1 MKAQVNMLKFR
12 CLFIIV
18 ISCISVSSIF
28 SYDKKNQNR
37 IDYSSFAKYW
47 EQGHFR
53 NEYIKRAEKRYND
66 YLVKTQFDE
75 KFELNI
81 KEQTLGYGSSSAGNI
96 LVIINQKL
104 YNPMTME
111 DIAVYK
117 SDLEAEGNYVRIVT
131 STNTNDPAVLRDFLY
146 QEWVT
151 NSIDGAFLIGGLPI
165 AWYEMPIF
173 NDQGD
178 TTAWDVFPCDLYFM
192 DVDGQWLDEVRDNGI
207 PDNHAG
213 NLEMDIW
220 IGRLYT
226 PTMTFHNAYESQLL
240 KTYLNKLHQYREGT
254 LRLKN
259 QGFSYVQ
266 KDWAGFHM
274 ENEVFKL
281 YNDVTFI
288 NDGIN
293 GKVTRSDYR
302 KRIKATTNNKY
313 EWMYLACHS
322 GPRDH
327 YFDDGLF
334 NSEEIEPLDVQIH
347 FYLNFNCSAAAFQE
361 DDCLCSWYVMQEPYG
376 LLSVG
381 STKGGSML
389 DQYDYYEPLGQGY
402 TFGDAFK
409 YWGIR
414 HYERRDWHYGVVMI
428 GDPTLKLSRFMAN
441 PGPRFCYAISPER
454 DARIDSLTPVFI
466 WTKTDS
472 ADQYLVEVTSSGN
485 IVWMSNFVTDTLVQM
500 PDNFLKPGSFYR
512 WQVKAYSAD
521 VCIDFTQER
530 KFVVKDTTS
539 NYISDMEPAYY
550 HQDWGNL
557 GFDVTCE
564 GNTLSIAGQ
573 EYERGLGTH
582 ANSII
587 RYQLEGKYERF
598 TAEIGHDDESNGGD
612 GVTFEV
618 KLDGHTIYGPSKIFM
633 WGTPAEYIDLNV
645 TGGDELELLVHCVGD
660 INYDHADWANARIR
674 KPPTSVK
681 YYESENLLAQNI
693 TLRGNYPNPFNSN
706 TTISFTVLYNSVISL
721 NIYNALGQ
729 KVKTLINNRRL
740 HGSQTVCWNGTD
752 DHGRAVTSGVYVFII
767 STEKEHKMGKILL
780 LR

>member
-302 KRIKATTNNKY
+302 KRIKAT
-313 EWMYLACHS
+313 
-322 GPRDH
+322 
-327 YFDDGLF
+327 
-334 NSEEIEPLDVQIH
+334 
-347 FYLNFNCSAAAFQE
+347 
-361 DDCLCSWYVMQEPYG
+361 
-376 LLSVG
+376 
-381 STKGGSML
+381 
-389 DQYDYYEPLGQGY
+389 
-402 TFGDAFK
+402 
-409 YWGIR
+409 
-414 HYERRDWHYGVVMI
+414 
-428 GDPTLKLSRFMAN
+428 
-441 PGPRFCYAISPER
+441 
-454 DARIDSLTPVFI
+454 
-466 WTKTDS
+466 
-472 ADQYLVEVTSSGN
+472 
-485 IVWMSNFVTDTLVQM
+485 
-500 PDNFLKPGSFYR
+500 
-512 WQVKAYSAD
+512 
-521 VCIDFTQER
+521 
-530 KFVVKDTTS
+530 
-539 NYISDMEPAYY
+539 
-550 HQDWGNL
+550 
-557 GFDVTCE
+557 
-564 GNTLSIAGQ
+564 
-573 EYERGLGTH
+573 
-582 ANSII
+582 
-587 RYQLEGKYERF
+587 
-598 TAEIGHDDESNGGD
+598 
-612 GVTFEV
+612 
-618 KLDGHTIYGPSKIFM
+618 
-633 WGTPAEYIDLNV
+633 
-645 TGGDELELLVHCVGD
+645 
-660 INYDHADWANARIR
+660 
-674 KPPTSVK
+674 
-681 YYESENLLAQNI
+681 
-693 TLRGNYPNPFNSN
+693 
-706 TTISFTVLYNSVISL
+706 
-721 NIYNALGQ
+721 
-729 KVKTLINNRRL
+729 
-740 HGSQTVCWNGTD
+740 
-752 DHGRAVTSGVYVFII
+752 
-767 STEKEHKMGKILL
+767 
-780 LR
+780 